1 VERCD
6 GWLASRRSSHQPAGG
21 EDHMRFIHLFLI
33 GYFILIVGVG
43 FALWQDGI
51 LQPCHADLAG
61 HWRDRRGRPGNHAVG
76 VVGEA
81 DGHRGVEE
89 MTTLTLP
96 APIVLVVVVAFMCG
110 AVGKALAGGA
120 LHGLEM
126 VPKRQGR
133 V

>member
-1 VERCD
+1 VARD
-6 GWLASRRSSHQPAGG
+6 RLTTWSGSLASSSRVTTVCRRSWTRKP
-21 EDHMRFIHLFLI
+21 RIHLFLI

-43 FALWQDGI
+43 LALWQAGI
-51 LQPCHADLAG
+51 LQPCRADLAG

-96 APIVLVVVVAFMCG
+96 APIVLIVAFICG

-120 LHGLEM
+120 GYT
-126 VPKRQGR
+126 G
-133 V
+133 